1 MFVLEAAPSLSNF
14 YLKLSRHPCERSR
27 CEDSAKKV
35 NVRWD
40 QTSPDFKH
48 RWLSLLEIVGFVMDE
63 KLTKYIRLVIELAM
77 GLKRI
82 RLLDQEPC
90 ARFNAMNNGQPS
102 CLTRWRFPAEEEE
115 KNVIR
120 QQLVDGLSSPVEI
133 SIG

>member
-1 MFVLEAAPSLSNF
+1 M
-14 YLKLSRHPCERSR
+14 KLSRHPCERSR

-40 QTSPDFKH
+40 QTSHDFKH
-48 RWLSLLEIVGFVMDE
+48 HCLNQLEIVGFAVDE
-63 KLTKYIRLVIELAM
+63 KLTKYIRLVIKLAM

-90 ARFNAMNNGQPS
+90 ARCDALNDAQTTSPI
-102 CLTRWRFPAEEEE
+102 RWRFPVEEEE
-115 KNVIR
+115 KKVIR
-120 QQLVDGLSSPVEI
+120 EKLVDGLYSPVEI